1 MRERCHVAFGAA
13 ALYALSV
20 ARWSG
25 AVARSSAGHPG
36 RCTVQAD
43 GSVWVELGAETR
55 ARDVPFVER
64 ELIELGAMRRLT
76 HTLVAR
82 CKAAGAL
89 RAALVRSGFSR
100 EGPFLRKEY
109 APADLT

>member
-1 MRERCHVAFGAA
+1 M
-13 ALYALSV
+13 
-20 ARWSG
+20 
-25 AVARSSAGHPG
+25 
-36 RCTVQAD
+36 QAD

-64 ELIELGAMRRLT
+64 ELSELGAMRRLT

-89 RAALVRSGFSR
+89 RAALVRSGFFAG
-100 EGPFLRKEY
+100 GPFLRKEY

>member
-20 ARWSG
+20 AR
-25 AVARSSAGHPG
+25 SSAAGHAG
-36 RCTVQAD
+36 RTERCTVQAD

-64 ELIELGAMRRLT
+64 ELSELGAMRRLT

-89 RAALVRSGFSR
+89 RAALARSGFFA

-109 APADLT
+109 APG